1 MHTPQNISQNPLIS
15 FIITDYNIPEEMLKE
30 CLQSIFNL
38 SLNPSEIEVILV
50 DDGSD
55 ISPLTTLGNTISQ
68 RNEIIYIRQ
77 RNQGLSVARNIGL
90 KIANG
95 KYVQFIDGD
104 DYLLRTPYEHCLDIV
119 RFHDPD
125 IVLFDEATNPQTE
138 ISFTVEGPLT
148 GTSYLHNH
156 NMKAATWGYIF
167 KKDILGKLRFTPG
180 LLHED
185 EEFTPQLILRA
196 EKLYK
201 ADAKAYFYRTRKESL
216 TNTPDPSVKMK
227 RLDDTMQII
236 AHLQDLSEKLPS
248 SERLALERRVHQLSM
263 DLLYNTIKNTHSATH
278 LKRVIT
284 YLEGRNLFPLPDK
297 KYSRKYNIFRKMVSS
312 RAGRKILLIGIR

>member
-1 MHTPQNISQNPLIS
+1 MQTSQNISQNPLIS
-15 FIITDYNIPEEMLKE
+15 FIITDYNIPEKMLEE

-38 SLNPSEIEVILV
+38 SLSPSEIEVILV

-55 ISPLTTLGNTISQ
+55 ISPLTALGDAIIH
-68 RNEIIYIRQ
+68 RDEMIYIRQ
-77 RNQGLSVARNIGL
+77 KNQGLSVARNIGL

-95 KYVQFIDGD
+95 RYIQFVDGD
-104 DYLLRTPYEHCLDIV
+104 DYLLRAPYEHCLDIV
-119 RFHDPD
+119 RYHNPD
-125 IVLFDEATNPQTE
+125 IVLFDETSKPQSE
-138 ISFTVEGPLT
+138 IPFVFEGPLT

-167 KKDILGKLRFTPG
+167 KKDILGKLRFTPN

-201 ADAKAYFYRTRKESL
+201 ADAKAYFYRMRKDSL
-216 TNTPDPSVKMK
+216 TNTSDPVVKRK

-236 AHLQDLSEKLPS
+236 THLQELSQKLPS
-248 SERLALERRVHQLSM
+248 SERIVLERRVHQLSM
-263 DLLYNTIKNTHSATH
+263 DLLYNTIKNTHSATQLEH
-278 LKRVIT
+278 IITDLKERD
-284 YLEGRNLFPLPDK
+284 LFPLPDRKYSK
-297 KYSRKYNIFRKMVSS
+297 KYNTFRKIVNS
-312 RAGRKILLIGIR
+312 RVGRRILLMAIR